1 MKQYKMKSMVETNKS
16 CGWVWEDGSY
26 QRHNVDAP
34 FGGTIN
40 GKYFCE
46 AHLNQFRDI
55 DRQFKILEEI
65 KEEKECS
72 PSNNVQQVEIV
83 EKYDL

>member
-16 CGWVWEDGSY
+16 CGWVWKDGSTCFRSATT
-26 QRHNVDAP
+26 QL
-34 FGGTIN
+34 GGIVN
-40 GKYFCE
+40 NRYYCE
-46 AHLNQFRDI
+46 EHIDKFYDI

-72 PSNNVQQVEIV
+72 PSNKVQRVEIV